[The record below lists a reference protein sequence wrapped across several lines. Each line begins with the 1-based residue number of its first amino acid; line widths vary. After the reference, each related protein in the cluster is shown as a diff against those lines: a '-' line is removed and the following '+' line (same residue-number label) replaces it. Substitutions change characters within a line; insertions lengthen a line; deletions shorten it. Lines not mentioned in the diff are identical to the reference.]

1 MAVYTHVMPLKAI
14 HAERVSAQVH
24 RKFEE
29 QFWGTKMALSNG
41 TPLSSGTA
49 PAEYSVAALTETK
62 RLMEDFLADP
72 KKLERTRELLKAS
85 DLSPE
90 QRKVLTLFER
100 TFKCYIMEDAEAR
113 RLREEA
119 TKIEGTLESARNK
132 SVAAPKRARIKCSI
146 QSMRPCSGGGGG
158 GGGGGGRM
166 RLGATIGGE
175 FKELSSVGLRNRMRT
190 DDDEALAHT
199 DRRTPPTHH
208 RRDMRVLVVTTIGR
222 APARAA
228 SPYCRHRVSCV
239 CAVYIRRRD
248 RVAVPCAG
256 GSRACGER
264 AGRGCGASGRLS
276 SPTASST
283 SSGPAT
289 AWPRPSGP
297 RPSPA

>member
-1 MAVYTHVMPLKAI
+1 MKLNRIFRPIVNFAALVAQHKSSTHDTYRISLMRSTPDTKRLECNVDDVKCFFSSTQTLKVDFVFFFLIHSRYLLNQHIQISRLRRIINGCGLCVSSSFPWNFAADYVASSRDLLPLRFQFSKRARI
-14 HAERVSAQVH
+14 QVH

-146 QSMRPCSGGGGG
+146 QS
-158 GGGGGGRM
+158 
-166 RLGATIGGE
+166 T
-175 FKELSSVGLRNRMRT
+175 
-190 DDDEALAHT
+190 
-199 DRRTPPTHH
+199 
-208 RRDMRVLVVTTIGR
+208 
-222 APARAA
+222 
-228 SPYCRHRVSCV
+228 
-239 CAVYIRRRD
+239 
-248 RVAVPCAG
+248 
-256 GSRACGER
+256 
-264 AGRGCGASGRLS
+264 
-276 SPTASST
+276 
-283 SSGPAT
+283 
-289 AWPRPSGP
+289 
-297 RPSPA
+297 